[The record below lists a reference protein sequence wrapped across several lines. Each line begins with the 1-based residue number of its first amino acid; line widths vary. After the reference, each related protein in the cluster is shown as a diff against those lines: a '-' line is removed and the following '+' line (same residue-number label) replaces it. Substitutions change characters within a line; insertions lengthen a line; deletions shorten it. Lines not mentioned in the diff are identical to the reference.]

1 MVDSTPALTP
11 ESTREIPE
19 AQNFLEWDPADV
31 QFTYENHGEDTAQVL
46 ARMTAE
52 IMNNMPEFQGQMD
65 YEELQMGTAPILSTI
80 DFGPGQQ
87 GKGLDDNQILRFF
100 TKMKGLGDDGAP
112 TETDA
117 FLSGLTRGTSSFAAG
132 VAGAKVAAAAAPPYV
147 PLPGPFAPLG
157 TLSKPVSGGVGFFT
171 GAIFGDLLIG
181 SPVSNLLF
189 DGPADVQL
197 TPRAEAKFRAYE
209 SAGSV
214 TPYLLMPWTA
224 GKTPLN
230 MVDSLRKLPTGLY
243 RPGKHVVS
251 NRLTPED
258 MANPLITRYLNGK
271 ISGVPT
277 TTAFLQA
284 RNRIFRAA
292 ADSGA
297 PISLK
302 EAGKRAAAQ
311 LNRPNLAVRGT
322 MTGID
327 FAERALVS
335 GGKMFRDMG
344 PKGKAVVLGTE
355 SLAIPATGAAV
366 SAIETAYPRQ
376 PGMRALAEVGGSL
389 APQVTFLRFVP
400 SMLKGMGNYITRRRE
415 SIAMG
420 RGPDIFGTQARA
432 ENRAINSMFEIFEKN
447 AEDPDALLKAMEELM
462 VEPILKNG
470 KVTGYRL
477 RPEFRKLADQGI
489 DPSTG
494 KPRPSKPIFTSQFT
508 ESDSIL
514 QLEQLALGR
523 SSNAALSGS
532 RDDSFLKSLEMQR
545 GTIFAFRGSGDPE
558 LVRLAGLMMQERLS
572 FLIADR
578 VDRAIQS
585 TISSVRQIY
594 PDGGPEA
601 NRLIS
606 ERLSQ
611 VIATQEDLFR
621 RLEKNAWSKID
632 KNTPVETFY
641 RLDDETGDFVEN
653 AVPNFVEE
661 WDALVA
667 ATDPLDL
674 PNLMRVPEFKDLND
688 RVIDIKRQLGLS
700 ADNPF
705 AEQLAATTRFN
716 EAYQNTLGLPVRGEY
731 RRLLVN
737 AGLIEDTRPR
747 VDVVREQVNKASSDF
762 FDELIEAP
770 PPRFNPDEPDSLMA
784 KALEYDGMAKEL
796 RKVADQDPDSDA
808 MVRMA
813 EEAAEMEGQARLL
826 RARAEDIRN
835 PVTDKMPELEAT
847 EENIAAL
854 GAIESRLG
862 RQKSRSL
869 DLIRLQRESLIA
881 RLAESQGAEATGV
894 VAEPLTQGNLTAVYT
909 SMRRV
914 ARREGTVND
923 NWARIANGMADAALD
938 DLNGR
943 PLGNADYD
951 AARDISYAFNTYLK
965 RAFGGE
971 IMQTNARGKQI
982 VAPQLLTSKLMT
994 GKPDVVALRIE
1005 QIQELGNQIRK
1016 YAKAENY
1023 TLTIDGKTQ
1032 NVKEEVGASIGT
1044 ANEVLSDALKLALKE
1059 IEIPIETRTTGTAL
1073 QIAQAQ
1079 NEAMQQFRQRH
1090 AYLFESFPELGR
1102 MMDEAGDA
1110 GQFLQRARATTKRLD
1125 EKARA
1130 QKAFQKLTGATNPE
1144 LAVQKAYSDDDP
1156 MKALGSFM
1164 ELIEAASNPRSRRA
1178 YINRAGRDAID
1189 LSEIDVDQAK
1199 LGLRHSILGWAFRKG
1214 GGHGDQFNASAA
1226 YNALYT
1232 RIPAAPKDSDTMA
1245 KWMVD
1250 NGIISEEEANTMQAG
1265 LQNIIQT
1272 ETKKKVSEA
1281 VLAGNTSPLSD
1292 LYTRITGA
1300 KLGSAVGDL
1309 IPGGRGAGLVE
1320 AEAGS
1325 RYLRTL
1331 TQELPALQEMDALE
1345 TILLNPE
1352 LLALALRKGKTETE
1366 RMGIIR
1372 TLMNRLG
1379 EFGIGIAPAAAK
1391 RAAPLA
1397 AQEIVEPEVSS
1408 EFQPAPVAE
1417 EPTPDVSVGPVSAAP
1432 AQTPTQLFPD
1442 LPTTDIAS
1450 VSPSMNPAGQ
1460 SSVNRSRFA
1469 ALFPEDRA
1477 LIEGIGSLG

>member
-112 TETDA
+112 TETEA

-171 GAIFGDLLIG
+171 GAIFGDLLVG

-258 MANPLITRYLNGK
+258 MANPLITRYLSGK

-277 TTAFLQA
+277 TTAFLQT

-302 EAGKRAAAQ
+302 EAGKQAAAQ

-322 MTGID
+322 MAGVD

-344 PKGKAVVLGTE
+344 PKGKALVLGTE

-523 SSNAALSGS
+523 SSNSALAGS
-532 RDDSFLKSLEMQR
+532 RDDSFVKSLEMQR

-606 ERLSQ
+606 ERLAQ
-611 VIATQEDLFR
+611 VIETQEDLFR

-632 KNTPVETFY
+632 RNAPIETFY

-667 ATDPLDL
+667 ATDPMDL
-674 PNLMRVPEFKDLND
+674 PGLMRVPEFKDIND
-688 RVIDIKRQLGLS
+688 RVIDVKLQLGL
-700 ADNPF
+700 AAGNPF
-705 AEQLAATTRFN
+705 AEQLAATTRFS
-716 EAYQNTLGLPVRGEY
+716 EAFQNTMGLPVRGEY

-747 VDVVREQVNKASSDF
+747 VDVAREQVNKASSDF

-770 PPRFNPDEPDSLMA
+770 PPRFNPDDPDSLMA

-796 RKVADQDPDSDA
+796 RKVVDQDPQSDA
-808 MVRMA
+808 MTRMA
-813 EEAAEMEGQARLL
+813 EEAAEMEGQAKLL

-835 PVTDKMPELEAT
+835 PLTDKIPELEPT

-854 GAIESRLG
+854 GAIEARLG
-862 RQKSRSL
+862 RQKSKSL
-869 DLIRLQRESLIA
+869 ELIRLQRESLIA
-881 RLAESQGAEATGV
+881 RLNESQIAEATGV
-894 VAEPLTQGNLTAVYT
+894 VTEPLTLGNLTAIYS

-1005 QIQELGNQIRK
+1005 QIQQLGNQIRK
-1016 YAKAENY
+1016 YAKDENY

-1144 LAVQKAYSDDDP
+1144 LAVQKAYVDDDP

-1408 EFQPAPVAE
+1408 EFEPAPVAE

>member
-1 MVDSTPALTP
+1 MDNSVPALTP
-11 ESTREIPE
+11 DSTSE
-19 AQNFLEWDPADV
+19 APDPNNFLEWDPADV

-80 DFGPGQQ
+80 NFGPGQE
-87 GKGLDDNQILRFF
+87 GKGLTDNQILRLF

-112 TETDA
+112 TETEA
-117 FLSGLTRGTSSFAAG
+117 FLSGLTRGTTSFATG
-132 VAGAKVAAAAAPPYV
+132 VAGAKAAATAAPPFV
-147 PLPGPFAPLG
+147 PLPGPLAPLG
-157 TLSKPVSGGVGFFT
+157 VLSKPVAGGLGFI
-171 GAIFGDLLIG
+171 GGSIFGDLLIG
-181 SPVSNLLF
+181 SPVSNMLF

-197 TPRAEAKFRAYE
+197 TPRAEARFRAFE

-214 TPYLLMPWTA
+214 APYILMPWTA
-224 GKTPLN
+224 GNAPLN

-251 NRLTPED
+251 NRLTPDD
-258 MANPLITRYLNGK
+258 MANPLITQYLSGK

-277 TTAFLQA
+277 TTAFFQA
-284 RNRIFRAA
+284 RNRIFKAA
-292 ADSGA
+292 AESGS

-302 EAGKRAAAQ
+302 EAGKQAAAQ
-311 LNRPNLAVRGT
+311 LNRPSLSVRGT
-322 MTGID
+322 MAGVD

-335 GGKMFRDMG
+335 GGKMFREMG
-344 PKGKAVVLGTE
+344 PKGKALVLGTE

-400 SMLKGMGNYITRRRE
+400 SMYTGAKNYITRRRE

-420 RGPDIFGTQARA
+420 KGPDIFGTQARA
-432 ENRAINSMFEIFEKN
+432 ESRAINSMFEIFEKN
-447 AEDPDALLKAMEELM
+447 QKDPDELLKAMEDLM
-462 VEPILKNG
+462 VEPILKGG

-489 DPSTG
+489 DPQTG
-494 KPRPSKPIFTSQFT
+494 KMRPPKPIFTSQFI
-508 ESDSIL
+508 DNPAIL

-523 SSNAALSGS
+523 STNAALTGS

-545 GTIFAFRGSGDPE
+545 GTIFAFRGSGDPQ
-558 LVRLAGLMMQERLS
+558 LMRLAGQMMQERLS

-621 RLEKNAWSKID
+621 RLEKNAWGKID
-632 KNTPVETFY
+632 RNTPVETFY

-747 VDVVREQVNKASSDF
+747 VDVVREQLSKDSSNL

-770 PPRFNPDEPDSLMA
+770 PLRFNPDEPDSLMA

-796 RKVADQDPDSDA
+796 RKVVDQDPNSDA

-813 EEAAEMEGQARLL
+813 EEAEELESQARLL

-862 RQKSRSL
+862 RQKSKSL

-982 VAPQLLTSKLMT
+982 VAPQLVTSKLMT

-1032 NVKEEVGASIGT
+1032 NVKEEVGDSIGT
-1044 ANEVLSDALKLALKE
+1044 ANEVLSDVLKLALKE
-1059 IEIPIETRTTGTAL
+1059 IEIPIETKTTGTAL
-1073 QIAQAQ
+1073 QVAQAQ
-1079 NEAMQQFRQRH
+1079 NEAMQQFRTRH

-1110 GQFLQRARATTKRLD
+1110 GQFLQRAKVTTARLD
-1125 EKARA
+1125 KKAKS
-1130 QKAFQKLTGATNPE
+1130 QKAFQRLTGATNPE
-1144 LAVQKAYSDDDP
+1144 LAVQKAYVDDDP
-1156 MKALGSFM
+1156 MQALGSFM

-1178 YINRAGRDAID
+1178 YMNRMGRDAID
-1189 LSEIDVDQAK
+1189 LSEINVEDAK
-1199 LGLRHSILGWAFRKG
+1199 EGLRHSIMGWAFRKG
-1214 GGHGDQFNASAA
+1214 GGHGDQFNASAT
-1226 YNALYT
+1226 YNALFT
-1232 RIPAAPKDSDTMA
+1232 RIPAAPRDSDTMA

-1250 NGIISEEEANTMQAG
+1250 NGILSEEEVNTVQAG

-1272 ETKKKVSEA
+1272 ETRKKVSEA
-1281 VLAGNTSPLSD
+1281 VLAGNTSPLED

-1300 KLGSAVGDL
+1300 KLGSAVGDI

-1325 RYLRTL
+1325 KYLRTL

-1352 LLALALRKGKTETE
+1352 LLALALRRGKTDSE
-1366 RMGIIR
+1366 RKGIMR
-1372 TLMNRLG
+1372 ALLGRLG

-1391 RAAPLA
+1391 RATPLA
-1397 AQEIVEPEVSS
+1397 AQELVEPEVSS
-1408 EFQPAPVAE
+1408 EFEPAPEAE
-1417 EPTPDVSVGPVSAAP
+1417 EPAPDVSVGPVSAAP
-1432 AQTPTQLFPD
+1432 PQTPTQLFPD

-1450 VSPSMNPAGQ
+1450 VSPSMNPTGQ

-1477 LIEGIGSLG
+1477 LIEGIRSLG